1 MEGTGLF
8 PELRSVYAKNKL
20 LDDAMKAGKFS
31 AARRDHYARMYD
43 QNPEAARKV
52 IAKLQPS
59 PVARK

>member
-20 LDDAMKAGKFS
+20 LDDAIKVGKFS

-43 QNPEAARKV
+43 HNPEATRKLV
-52 IAKLQPS
+52 TALRPS
-59 PVARK
+59 PLGSR